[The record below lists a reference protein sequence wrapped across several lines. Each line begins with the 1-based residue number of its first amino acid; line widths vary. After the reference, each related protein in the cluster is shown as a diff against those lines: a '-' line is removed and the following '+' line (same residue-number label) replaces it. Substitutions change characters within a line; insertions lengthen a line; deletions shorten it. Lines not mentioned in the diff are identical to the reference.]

1 MTLSSEGFRTLT
13 LRRDGKCSNC
23 GIELSVG
30 VEALWNP
37 SKRIVWCLDHQ
48 TFEGEHLK
56 HPVLRGPV
64 GEEVSEIDTHERGKA
79 GASAMAEHD
88 RRAKKREDRVMA
100 RAPRIGKLL
109 LAIYDDPQS
118 TKAWEVGAEG
128 EIAIGRYLDSLAEKY
143 EFLVLHDRLIPKSRA
158 NIDHIAIT
166 KSGIFVIDAKNYQGT
181 IQIRDQSGFFSAPN
195 PKLWVGKRNCMKLI
209 DGMKHQVE
217 VVKAVLSDHHIEM
230 PVVGVLAF
238 YLADWGTYKFMRKQE
253 VIDGVLINSK
263 GIEPIVSKLGTHLP
277 EELKMVSR
285 LLAGAL
291 KVAS

>member
-1 MTLSSEGFRTLT
+1 M
-13 LRRDGKCSNC
+13 
-23 GIELSVG
+23 
-30 VEALWNP
+30 
-37 SKRIVWCLDHQ
+37 
-48 TFEGEHLK
+48 K